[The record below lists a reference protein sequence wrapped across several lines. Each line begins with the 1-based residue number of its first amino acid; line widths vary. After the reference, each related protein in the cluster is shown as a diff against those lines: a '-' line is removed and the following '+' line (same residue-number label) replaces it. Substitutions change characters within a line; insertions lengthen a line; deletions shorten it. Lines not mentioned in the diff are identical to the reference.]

1 MTIEKDHEKKGM
13 KCMFGFVIA
22 DAALLSE
29 ENKIRYR
36 GWHCGLCRSLNMVCG
51 QSSRLLLHY
60 DMAFLAMLLSSVH
73 RLPETSEETACKPH
87 PLKKHLEIRTSAS
100 DYAADMSVILGYYK
114 LMDDWHD
121 DKNPAA
127 LAAASAFASKCHEL
141 EEKYPRQAQAIAN
154 CLETLNELE
163 QDGECNPDL
172 PANCFG
178 RLMGELFVME
188 DGIAC
193 GQELRAFGRT
203 LGRFIYVL
211 DAAIDLATDMKH
223 ERYNCLTGTPHDE
236 IDETL
241 QAMGGDFMR
250 CYKKLPLSADVE
262 ITDNILTAGVWQ
274 KYEAQKK
281 KLTKKEP

>member
-1 MTIEKDHEKKGM
+1 MKK
-13 KCMFGFVIA
+13 MFGFVT
-22 DAALLSE
+22 AASDLLSE

-36 GWHCGLCRSLNMVCG
+36 GWYCGLCRSLGAVCG
-51 QSSRLLLHY
+51 QSSRLLLNY

-73 RLPETSEETACKPH
+73 RLPETAEECSCPAH

-100 DYAADMSVILGYYK
+100 DYSADMNVILSYYK

-127 LAAASAFASKCHEL
+127 LAAASAYASKCHEL
-141 EEKYPRQAQAIAN
+141 EEKYPRQAQAIAT
-154 CLETLNELE
+154 CLENVSELE

-188 DGIAC
+188 DGIEYE
-193 GQELRAFGRT
+193 QELRAFGRT
-203 LGRFIYVL
+203 LGRFIYVM
-211 DAAIDLATDMKH
+211 DAATDLHSDVKH
-223 ERYNCLTGTPHDE
+223 ERYNCLTGTPSDE
-236 IDETL
+236 IYQIL
-241 QAMGGDFMR
+241 QVMGGDFMR
-250 CYKKLPLSADVE
+250 CYRKLPLSADTG

-274 KYEAQKK
+274 KYAVQKRK
-281 KLTKKEP
+281 QAKKENDKEDGKKSV